1 MSKTKSKKSLH
12 PKIADIRVVLYPH
25 EALSERAEEV
35 VDFDDDLRARVN
47 RLKEVLKS
55 FPNGL
60 GLAATQTAWMQRVF
74 VCYDNPE
81 GENAPGEIAAFINP
95 VFEPEDGTEPIKAEE
110 ACLSLPGIGVPV
122 SRPLRGKLTWQDE
135 SGEQHERQVEGL
147 LARCAQHEIDHIDG
161 ITILDRTDEASLKAV
176 KPRLRGR
183 KR

>member
-1 MSKTKSKKSLH
+1 LH

-35 VDFDDDLRARVN
+35 IDFDDDLRARVN

-81 GENAPGEIAAFINP
+81 GDDAPGEIAAFINP
-95 VFEPEDGTEPIKAEE
+95 VFEPEDGAESIKADD

-135 SGEQHERQVEGL
+135 SGKQHERQVEGL
-147 LARCAQHEIDHIDG
+147 LARCVQHEIDHIDG
-161 ITILDRTDEASLKAV
+161 VTILDRTDEASLKAV